1 MLYVVI
7 GLLNIVIMM
16 QFTSY
21 ARVSPFEFIAA
32 FINVS
37 NNNGEFIPASINVS
51 NNNGDQRGI
60 IFSFIDNR
68 QINKH

>member
-21 ARVSPFEFIAA
+21 ARVSPFEFI
-32 FINVS
+32 
-37 NNNGEFIPASINVS
+37 PASINVS
-51 NNNGDQRGI
+51 TNNGDQQGI
-60 IFSFIDNR
+60 IFSFMDNR